1 MSSFA
6 LHGNKLQ
13 IELTGNTL
21 EVYWYLFKKKQNPTG
36 VREIQRVI
44 GFSSSSSADYHLQK
58 LMEMGLVR
66 KDPFGNYRVNRSVKV
81 GVMKSFLFM
90 GGLAFPKHLLY
101 SIFTSA
107 VILVFLMLFKD
118 ALSPVAFIALTP
130 GISAAVIFWYETFS
144 VWRNAPSRL
153 IRSINPEKRSKV

>member
-1 MSSFA
+1 MSSSA
-6 LHGNKLQ
+6 LQGNRFQ

-21 EVYWYLFKKKQNPTG
+21 QVYWYLFKKKQDPTG
-36 VREIQRVI
+36 VREIQRVL

-66 KDPFGNYRVNRSVKV
+66 KDPFGSYRVNKSVKV

-90 GGLAFPKHLLY
+90 GSLAFPKHLLY

-107 VILVFLMLFKD
+107 IILVFLVLFKD
-118 ALSPVAFIALTP
+118 SLSLTAFIALTP

-153 IRSINPEKRSKV
+153 IRSTNPEKRSKV